1 MSDAW
6 RRIFLT
12 IEYDGTRYAG
22 WQRQLN
28 APSVQGEIEKVLFT
42 VEKRYVPV
50 YGASRTDAGVHALGQ
65 VAHFDTRGRIP
76 VNKYPFVFNSMMPED
91 ISVRLAREVPPAQHA
106 RFSARGKTY
115 TFRIDNR
122 RHACALK
129 RRFYAHVPLPLNE
142 SSMRQ
147 AAQALLG
154 THDFAAFA
162 SAESKA
168 KTTVRTLKQLDV
180 QRQGED
186 IILTVTG
193 NAFLYNMVRI
203 MAGSLIYVGL
213 GRMDTGDI
221 LRALEEKNRLLLG
234 PTADACG
241 LELTRVYYE
250 DLA

>member
-1 MSDAW
+1 MTTPW
-6 RRIFLT
+6 RRIFLV

-65 VAHFDTRGRIP
+65 VAHFDTLSRIP

-91 ISVRLAREVPPAQHA
+91 ISIREAFEVPPAQHA

-122 RHACALK
+122 RHARALK
-129 RRFYAHVPLPLNE
+129 RRFFAHVPLPLDDKRMQE
-142 SSMRQ
+142 
-147 AAQALLG
+147 AAQVLRG

-162 SAESKA
+162 SAESNA
-168 KTTVRTLKQLDV
+168 KTTVRTLKHLQV
-180 QRQGED
+180 ARQGDD
-186 IILTVTG
+186 ITLTVTG
-193 NAFLYNMVRI
+193 TAFLYNMVRI
-203 MAGSLIYVGL
+203 IAGTLIYVGL
-213 GRMDTGDI
+213 GRMGKEDI
-221 LRALEEKNRLLLG
+221 LRALAEKNRLLLG

-241 LELTRVYYE
+241 LELTKVYYE
-250 DLA
+250 DPE